1 MSSKV
6 QLRLISSAKMLEAS
20 EDDIIRFPRRARES
34 YGFSNS
40 KVLIG
45 KGYYEVALKVKRA
58 YKEDIQHLARMIRNG
73 KLSEEEA
80 KCVGFVTRRTRDRV
94 TRKKGGGDVWIT
106 EGINAITVGADP
118 EFGLIGNDGRLVRGR
133 DVVGHAGKFGSDG
146 PSVEVRPSPSVN
158 HIEVVKSMRQILTNP
173 PAAADSYK
181 WRGGATFKD
190 NHRVYWF
197 GGHVHLGRPSQIEAD
212 EAEPVYERIATVLD
226 GLLALPMVRFD
237 TPEPYLRRNGCK
249 YNYGKAGD
257 IRSDYP
263 EQNRFEYRVLSGLWL
278 VHPTLSAIAI
288 GAAKCI
294 TETAYSRVAAEG
306 FDPIWATNPSSKKGL
321 LKSFGLRNLTETRSI
336 INKAQGTE
344 VTDDRLASW
353 ERALKRLD
361 RFDEY
366 SPELTA
372 LIALSKEDPEAIEE
386 NIDLDVRKNWQQE
399 STLLPR
405 ASKRLRKAL
414 DAVEEKMS

>member
-6 QLRLISSAKMLEAS
+6 QLRLIASAKMS
-20 EDDIIRFPRRARES
+20 ESQEEDSIRFPRRARES

-45 KGYYEVALKVKRA
+45 KGYYEVSLKVKKA
-58 YKEDIQHLARMIRNG
+58 YREDIQQLAHMIRSG
-73 KLSEEEA
+73 KLSEDEA
-80 KCVGFVTRRTRDRV
+80 KCVGFVTRKTRDRV
-94 TRKKGGGDVWIT
+94 TRKKGDGDIWIT

-118 EFGLIGNDGRLVRGR
+118 EFGLIGNDGMLVRGR
-133 DVVGHAGKFGSDG
+133 DIVSHAGKFGSDG

-158 HIEVVKSMRQILTNP
+158 HIEVVKNMGQILLNP
-173 PAAADSYK
+173 PAAADKYR

-190 NHRVYWF
+190 ASRVYWF
-197 GGHVHLGRPSQIEAD
+197 GGHVHLGRPSQIDAAD
-212 EAEPVYERIATVLD
+212 AGPIYERIATVLD

-278 VHPTLSAIAI
+278 VHPTLAAIAI

-294 TETAYSRVAAEG
+294 TETAYSRAAAEG
-306 FDPIWATNPSSKKGL
+306 FDPVWSTNSSSKKGL
-321 LKSFGLRNLTETRSI
+321 LKSFGLQNLNETRSL
-336 INKAQGTE
+336 INNARGTE
-344 VTDDRLASW
+344 ITEDRLSSW
-353 ERALKRLD
+353 ERAVKRLD

-366 SPELTA
+366 KQELTA
-372 LIALSKEDPEAIEE
+372 LIALSKEDPEIIEAS
-386 NIDLDVRKNWQQE
+386 IDLDVKKNWQE
-399 STLLPR
+399 ECTLLPR
-405 ASKRLRKAL
+405 ASKRLRMAL
-414 DAVEEKMS
+414 DAVEEKRA